1 MACAGMVDANVRV
14 RYAGLTAIAL
24 LLTELA
30 PKAQNQYHGE
40 LMPMLLKMMNNEETM
55 KMQTQAASATL
66 NFTKGFLE
74 DEEDSEQ
81 KSSTIMVG
89 YSKDLLMTLAALLK
103 KGIQN
108 NYEPLQSESMQLL
121 STVASVIQ
129 GDFGTYYND
138 FMPLMTEILVNVKG
152 ETTEQKKLRAK
163 AIETMGAM
171 IDAVAGDDETFKASV
186 LEITKHLAT

>member
-1 MACAGMVDANVRV
+1 
-14 RYAGLTAIAL
+14 
-24 LLTELA
+24 
-30 PKAQNQYHGE
+30 
-40 LMPMLLKMMNNEETM
+40 
-55 KMQTQAASATL
+55 
-66 NFTKGFLE
+66 
-74 DEEDSEQ
+74 
-81 KSSTIMVG
+81 MVG

-152 ETTEQKKLRAK
+152 ETIEQKKLRAK

-186 LEITKHLAT
+186 LEITKHLATQLQAGLTDDDPQDIAIKETLIISAGFLQSEFGQFMPLLLETLLHDACLKIDIKMESTDLPS